1 MAASFIGLPV
11 LIQLRSGG
19 TASGT
24 VAAIGASEG
33 TITLADA
40 RISVQGAV
48 RLERTVVLRREEV
61 AGLELLSVKK
71 AEASPRAAPPVPQVL
86 VQPGREGLEPWQVD
100 VQDGRDRIAQNLEE
114 DAQALRGESAHGR
127 PTGPRPYVPSPLPS
141 PSPASSSPGPS
152 TPRAKRGTRGGR
164 RKKDVDFDHQDIEGG
179 DEADLSTSY
188 NHHERRRQPPHTAAH
203 ESFDKDFDFGAGL
216 RSFDKQA
223 VFAKIRSQDETDPS
237 LRLHAHNRN
246 PARTPQTKLLPTES
260 VLTVEELEAQQLEQL
275 QFVAGSSVPQGMTTD
290 EDSEL
295 DAGYAGVGL
304 RRVTNGLDA
313 LSLSGKKG
321 LITEAGVSL
330 PTVRLRQWKEALSI
344 ADIGTAPSPFQRTEL
359 SAYQLV
365 TFVLSHLSSKLD
377 LFPMSSP
384 SSPPHA
390 RPSILLLCTDCEKA
404 NVALRSG
411 TLLANRGFRV
421 VALVEDA
428 KSEELRTNLRVLSSA
443 GGRIVRDL
451 ADVAPTYNLVIDALA
466 DSESSTGASL
476 SSSVSGP
483 GSLAGG
489 RPPFAPSAF
498 SIEVARWANSLDSGG
513 IVIVS
518 IDVPFGVDHDTGTP
532 LLPELLPP
540 AFIFSRALPRPGA
553 AALLS
558 SSPSPPQIFVA
569 DIGFPPSVWDRIGVE
584 GFDSACW
591 GAESVLRVVLN

>member
-24 VAAIGASEG
+24 VAAIGALEG

-40 RISVQGAV
+40 RVSVQGAV

-61 AGLELLSVKK
+61 AGLELLSVNK
-71 AEASPRAAPPVPQVL
+71 AEALPPTAPPAPRVS
-86 VQPGREGLEPWQVD
+86 VQPGRAGLEPWQAD
-100 VQDGRDRIAQNLEE
+100 VQGGLNRIAQNLEE
-114 DAQALRGESAHGR
+114 DAQALRGEAAHGR
-127 PTGPRPYVPSPLPS
+127 LTGPRPYIPSPLPS
-141 PSPASSSPGPS
+141 PSPASCSPGPS
-152 TPRAKRGTRGGR
+152 TPCTGKRGTKGGR
-164 RKKDVDFDHQDIEGG
+164 RKKDDFDYQDVGG
-179 DEADLSTSY
+179 DVADLSASY
-188 NHHERRRQPPHTAAH
+188 NRHGRRRQPPHSAAH
-203 ESFDKDFDFGAGL
+203 ESFDEDFDFGAGL

-260 VLTVEELEAQQLEQL
+260 VLTVEELEAQQLGQL
-275 QFVAGSSVPQGMTTD
+275 QFVAGSSGPRGVTTD

-295 DAGYAGVGL
+295 DGGYTGVGS
-304 RRVTNGLDA
+304 RQVTNGLDA

-321 LITEAGVSL
+321 LVTESGISL
-330 PTVRLRQWKEALSI
+330 PTMRLRQWKEALSI
-344 ADIGTAPSPFQRTEL
+344 ADIETAPSSFQRTEL

-377 LFPMSSP
+377 FFPTSSS
-384 SSPPHA
+384 SSPPHS
-390 RPSILLLCTDCEKA
+390 RPSVLLLCTDCEKA

-428 KSEELRTNLRVLSSA
+428 KSEELRTNLRVFSSA

-451 ADVAPTYNLVIDALA
+451 ADITPTYNLVIDALA
-466 DSESSTGASL
+466 DSESNTGASL

-483 GSLAGG
+483 GALAGG
-489 RPPFAPSAF
+489 RPSFAPSAF
-498 SIEVARWANSLDSGG
+498 SIEVARWANSLDNGA
-513 IVIVS
+513 IVVS

-532 LLPELLPP
+532 LLPELLAP

-553 AALLS
+553 AALSS

-569 DIGFPPSVWDRIGVE
+569 DVGFPPSIWDRIGVD
-584 GFDSACW
+584 GYDSACW
-591 GAESVLRVVLN
+591 GAESVLRVELN